1 MFSLGSLSGFKSGII
16 IFFRST
22 CGDVR
27 CVKSILLLFSRN
39 SIPPDALPVGNEI
52 DFVCSSL
59 VFVSLVFCV
68 TRGVI
73 TVSDRTVGKEEK
85 CRGDASSF
93 VNEESRRSFDK
104 LTGVEKLVLI
114 VNG

>member
-1 MFSLGSLSGFKSGII
+1 
-16 IFFRST
+16 
-22 CGDVR
+22 
-27 CVKSILLLFSRN
+27 
-39 SIPPDALPVGNEI
+39 
-52 DFVCSSL
+52 
-59 VFVSLVFCV
+59 
-68 TRGVI
+68 VI